1 MKYAQNL
8 FTLSSRIAAHKKMAC
23 AALFADSSARIRLKR
38 YRHHMHRARSL
49 ELLADL
55 VRALRVG
62 GAK

>member
-1 MKYAQNL
+1 MKDAQNL
-8 FTLSSRIAAHKKMAC
+8 FTLSSRITAHKKMAC